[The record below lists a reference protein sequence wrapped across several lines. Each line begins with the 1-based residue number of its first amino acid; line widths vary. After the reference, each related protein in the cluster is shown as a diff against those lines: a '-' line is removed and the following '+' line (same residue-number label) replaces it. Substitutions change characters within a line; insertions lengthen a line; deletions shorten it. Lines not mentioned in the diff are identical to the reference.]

1 VATLLCIW
9 KYNRKT
15 RGTHFMVLAYK

>member
-1 VATLLCIW
+1 VATLLCIK

-15 RGTHFMVLAYK
+15 RGIHFMVLAYK